1 MAVRAPHRV
10 GSCCTVLIRTVDRVL
25 PTCIEH
31 QVAGLGS
38 TPVIQPS
45 NRRMT
50 GEERRRRLGHI
61 YRAALFSLNQTFT
74 LSQEQTLTEH
84 SPNTGPGIPVAD
96 LSRATEQGKS
106 ERFPRGHDA
115 MSAQQGP

>member
-1 MAVRAPHRV
+1 MAVKA
-10 GSCCTVLIRTVDRVL
+10 RTAETYLTRSTRRGGDCFERL
-25 PTCIEH
+25 PTL
-31 QVAGLGS
+31 GLQTS
-38 TPVIQPS
+38 T
-45 NRRMT
+45 
-50 GEERRRRLGHI
+50 
-61 YRAALFSLNQTFT
+61 AAISLNQTFT

>member
-1 MAVRAPHRV
+1 M
-10 GSCCTVLIRTVDRVL
+10 
-25 PTCIEH
+25 E
-31 QVAGLGS
+31 LG
-38 TPVIQPS
+38 PS
-45 NRRMT
+45 
-50 GEERRRRLGHI
+50 RRRPLPADRGRSAVHATNVY
-61 YRAALFSLNQTFT
+61 YRRPPSLDCPTRPTAPSLNQTFT

>member
-1 MAVRAPHRV
+1 
-10 GSCCTVLIRTVDRVL
+10 
-25 PTCIEH
+25 
-31 QVAGLGS
+31 
-38 TPVIQPS
+38 
-45 NRRMT
+45 MT